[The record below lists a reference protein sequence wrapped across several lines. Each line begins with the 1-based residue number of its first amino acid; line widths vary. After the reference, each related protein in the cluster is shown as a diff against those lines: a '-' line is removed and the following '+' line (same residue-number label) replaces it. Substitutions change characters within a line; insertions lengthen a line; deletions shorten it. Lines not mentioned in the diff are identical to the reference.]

1 MLKTGLR
8 DGSLE
13 EHMEKTS
20 VLNAENRPP
29 GRKSGRAHGVKLP
42 SQTPKTGLKDGSQR
56 LRWKVKERS
65 PHRGAD
71 SYAIIKTVS
80 VRHLR

>member
-1 MLKTGLR
+1 MQYKAVAAIVIQR
-8 DGSLE
+8 ADF
-13 EHMEKTS
+13 
-20 VLNAENRPP
+20 RPKQRKQASGTEVGK
-29 GRKSGRAHGVKLP
+29 GRGEKLP

-80 VRHLR
+80 LRK